1 MDGGEE
7 ARTKLL
13 LDGLENLFLVEFL
26 WKTLDGG
33 QRFATITLCQ
43 GVLAVDMCRTRPG
56 RKSAAGCA
64 GCGDMACQ
72 GEDVRWMRIWM

>member
-1 MDGGEE
+1 MFPLQAVVHVLAGRFKREGVGWVDGGEE
-7 ARTKLL
+7 AHTKLL

-43 GVLAVDMCRTRPG
+43 GRV
-56 RKSAAGCA
+56 SS
-64 GCGDMACQ
+64 
-72 GEDVRWMRIWM
+72 